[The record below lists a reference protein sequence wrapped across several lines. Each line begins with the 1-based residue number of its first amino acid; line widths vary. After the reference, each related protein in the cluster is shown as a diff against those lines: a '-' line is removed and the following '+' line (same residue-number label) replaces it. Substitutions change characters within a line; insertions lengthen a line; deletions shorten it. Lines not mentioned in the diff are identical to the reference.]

1 MPCSWKKF
9 PRSCGAT
16 LSCQNPSW
24 PLAGQRGSSLRR
36 EKRKVV
42 VKLQAA
48 ERADE
53 VFSAALS
60 QLVSCVKEGIVS
72 VSRCAEDSDCVVK
85 RGNARESK
93 GRGGCIHP
101 SKLVGQPGN
110 RLAFAVRMTRR
121 TGSHQGRATQG
132 KAHIERRRI
141 TGNAVGP
148 DA

>member
-1 MPCSWKKF
+1 M
-9 PRSCGAT
+9 RQAT
-16 LSCQNPSW
+16 VDVLLVESNST
-24 PLAGQRGSSLRR
+24 RSLRNARNCPSRDAADLHFYRFHVSLRVGRRPDR
-36 EKRKVV
+36 EGVPSAGKKVV

-72 VSRCAEDSDCVVK
+72 ASRCAEDSDCVVK

-110 RLAFAVRMTRR
+110 
-121 TGSHQGRATQG
+121 
-132 KAHIERRRI
+132 
-141 TGNAVGP
+141 
-148 DA
+148 

>member
-1 MPCSWKKF
+1 MRQATVDALLVEEISKIMRRHVVMPKSELGAGRTEREF
-9 PRSCGAT
+9 PPPG
-16 LSCQNPSW
+16 
-24 PLAGQRGSSLRR
+24 
-36 EKRKVV
+36 KKVV

-141 TGNAVGP
+141 TGN
-148 DA
+148 